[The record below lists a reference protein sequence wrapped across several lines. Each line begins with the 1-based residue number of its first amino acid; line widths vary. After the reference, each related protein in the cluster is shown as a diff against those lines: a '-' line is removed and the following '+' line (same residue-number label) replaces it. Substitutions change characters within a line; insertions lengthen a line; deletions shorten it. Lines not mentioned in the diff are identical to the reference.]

1 MHVCDGPPLGR
12 GAAAVGVLDVDA
24 GTGQAARDVGEGA
37 GLIGHVDRQHLGG
50 ERQHTPIAEQME
62 RFLRVGDHEADHRV
76 IDQVRDREGAN
87 ADAMAPQVGRE
98 VGEHAGPIVEER
110 RELRLHPHHHL
121 PLDLRT
127 GRGAGLQG
135 EACSSALPERRSP
148 GTQERVFL
156 MRFQRVPCRS
166 QRSKAAEARGK
177 GHER

>member
-1 MHVCDGPPLGR
+1 MHVRDGPALGR

-24 GTGQAARDVGEGA
+24 GARQAARDVRERA
-37 GLIGHVDRQHLGG
+37 RPVGHVDRQDLGG
-50 ERQHTPIAEQME
+50 ERQHTSIAEEVE
-62 RFLRVGDHEADHRV
+62 RFLRLIDDEADHRV
-76 IDQVRDREGAN
+76 IDEVRDRESAN

-110 RELRLHPHHHL
+110 RELRLHPHHHH

-135 EACSSALPERRSP
+135 EACSSALPEGRSP

-166 QRSKAAEARGK
+166 RRSAGRGGK
-177 GHER
+177 R

>member
-1 MHVCDGPPLGR
+1 VHVRHGPALGR

-24 GTGQAARDVGEGA
+24 GARQAARDVRERA
-37 GLIGHVDRQHLGG
+37 GPIGHVDGQDLGG
-50 ERQHTPIAEQME
+50 ERQHTSIAEEME
-62 RFLRVGDHEADHRV
+62 RFLRLVDDEADHRV
-76 IDQVRDREGAN
+76 IDEVRDREGAD

-98 VGEHAGPIVEER
+98 VGEYAGPIVEER

-135 EACSSALPERRSP
+135 EACSSALPESRSP

-166 QRSKAAEARGK
+166 RRSEGRG
-177 GHER
+177 GTR